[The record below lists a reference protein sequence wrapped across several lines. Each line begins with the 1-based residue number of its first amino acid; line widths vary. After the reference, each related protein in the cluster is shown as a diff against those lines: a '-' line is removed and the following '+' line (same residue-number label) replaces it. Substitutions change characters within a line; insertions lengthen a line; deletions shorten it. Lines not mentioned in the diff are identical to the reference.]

1 MPSLTATTV
10 ATNYLKNVRANGLG
24 PRTLIVKI
32 AGNAGILNVELNAAI
47 DYITTSHGSAGTG
60 DSAFV
65 VSGLAGDAAGAA
77 FVSGTSTDV
86 FVAIQGTGDLTVA
99 SVKAAAEGATGGNAT
114 TFTVSIVA
122 VFDQNYT
129 G

>member
-1 MPSLTATTV
+1 MPSLVGSTV

-32 AGNAGILNVELNAAI
+32 AGNAGILDVELNAAI
-47 DYITTSHGSAGTG
+47 AQITTAQGSNGTG

-65 VSGLAGDAAGAA
+65 VAGLAGDAAGAA

-86 FVAIQGTGDLTVA
+86 FVAIQGTGALTVSA
-99 SVKAAAEGATGGNAT
+99 VKAAAEGAAGGNAT
-114 TFTVSIVA
+114 TFTVSVVA
-122 VFDQNYT
+122 VFDQNYQ
-129 G
+129 

>member
-1 MPSLTATTV
+1 MPSLVGSTV

-32 AGNAGILNVELNAAI
+32 AGDAGITQNELNAAI
-47 DYITTSHGSAGTG
+47 NRLTLAQGSGGTG

-77 FVSGTSTDV
+77 FTAGTSTDV
-86 FVAIQGTGDLTVA
+86 FVALQGTGAFTA
-99 SVKAAAEGATGGNAT
+99 SAVKAAAEAADSGTST
-114 TFTVSIVA
+114 TFTVTTVA
-122 VFDQNYT
+122 VFDQNYQ
-129 G
+129 

>member
-1 MPSLTATTV
+1 MPSLVGSTV

-32 AGNAGILNVELNAAI
+32 AGDAGILDVELNAAI
-47 DYITTSHGSAGTG
+47 NRITSAQGSSGTG

-65 VSGLAGDAAGAA
+65 VTGLAGDAAGAA

-86 FVAIQGTGDLTVA
+86 FVAIQGPGALTVA
-99 SVKAAAEGATGGNAT
+99 AVKSAAEGASGGNAT

-122 VFDQNYT
+122 VFDQNYQ
-129 G
+129 